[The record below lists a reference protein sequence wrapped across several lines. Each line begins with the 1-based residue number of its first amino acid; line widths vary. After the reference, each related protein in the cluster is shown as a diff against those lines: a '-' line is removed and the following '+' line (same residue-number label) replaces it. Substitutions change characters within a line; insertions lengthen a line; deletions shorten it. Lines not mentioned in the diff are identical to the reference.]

1 MSSAAEDSC
10 VDRRVAGMPAT
21 RVAQWIA
28 VLAGPEALV
37 DPERYHFRGRGL
49 VVKEPA
55 AQRGVHP

>member
-1 MSSAAEDSC
+1 
-10 VDRRVAGMPAT
+10 MPAT

-49 VVKEPA
+49 VVKETA
-55 AQRGVHP
+55 AQRDVVP